1 MKVNRKYI
9 AKPPP
14 RHELRKFVSQLMA
27 VSRQMKEL
35 LPHSQGWEINLRE
48 MMVEVSSDDSPP
60 FMSGMM
66 FSEDRTQDD
75 MFAHSLAD
83 DILSHIRRY

>member
-9 AKPPP
+9 PKPPP
-14 RHELRKFVSQLMA
+14 RHELRMLVSQLMA
-27 VSRQMKEL
+27 ISRQMKDL
-35 LPHSQGWEINLRE
+35 LPHSQGWEISVRE
-48 MMVEVSSDDSPP
+48 MMIDVSTDDSAP

-66 FSEDRTQDD
+66 FSDDRTQDD

-83 DILSHIRRY
+83 DILSHIRQQ